1 MSNNDEPPKRSY
13 TLDGRPVDDAAL
25 PESWGRSAP
34 RVGRVGDWNND
45 SGRASPSGSRVAG
58 LGDISR
64 DPPRRRQDQEGA
76 ELYAGGERSGLA
88 VQNPDGPA
96 RPDGPGSTGRH
107 GGSARSMVE
116 DILQQAMSSGP
127 PSRSSPAPRD
137 AWSSVGHTLGSDE
150 QESTTVG
157 EAPAAPSTDE
167 VQQRTLTFW
176 RDGFSIEDGELYRY
190 DAPGNQELLAAI
202 HAGRAPVSL
211 FNVSYDQP
219 LELVVQ
225 QRTGEDYKPAPKVSK
240 PFSGGGNR
248 LGSPV
253 PAVAGA
259 GSSSSSTA
267 AAPTPAAS
275 TPAATATP
283 SITVDASKP
292 ATSVQLRLADG
303 SRLVA
308 RVNLDHTVA
317 DLRAYVA
324 ASRPDPRPFILQ
336 TTFPSRE
343 LKDAETVAEAKLA
356 NAVVVQRYT

>member
-1 MSNNDEPPKRSY
+1 M
-13 TLDGRPVDDAAL
+13 VD
-25 PESWGRSAP
+25 
-34 RVGRVGDWNND
+34 
-45 SGRASPSGSRVAG
+45 
-58 LGDISR
+58 
-64 DPPRRRQDQEGA
+64 
-76 ELYAGGERSGLA
+76 
-88 VQNPDGPA
+88 
-96 RPDGPGSTGRH
+96 
-107 GGSARSMVE
+107 

-127 PSRSSPAPRD
+127 SSRASPAPRD

-150 QESTTVG
+150 QESTAVG
-157 EAPAAPSTDE
+157 EASPDPE
-167 VQQRTLTFW
+167 QVQQRTLTFW

-225 QRTGEDYKPAPKVSK
+225 QRTNEDYKQAPKVSK

-259 GSSSSSTA
+259 SSSAA
-267 AAPTPAAS
+267 AAPAAAPAA
-275 TPAATATP
+275 AAAPGTAP
-283 SITVDASKP
+283 SITLDASKP

-308 RVNLDHTVA
+308 RVNLDHTVG
-317 DLRAYVA
+317 DLRAFVA

-343 LKDAETVAEAKLA
+343 LADAETVAEAKLA